1 MDMNRTVTGQT
12 LTIKLYGNGKN
23 DSNEVRK
30 SRNTRIGR
38 AQRIPG
44 VPVAGKTQPG
54 RGNDPGRKRLAG
66 KKYSGKYLIQQG
78 SPSDGM
84 AVRLFGRA
92 ENLRGQTVRN
102 VDRIPCS
109 GQNEPVPYAVWKN
122 RAYSGSR
129 LNRMLRDMGR
139 MTNML
144 IRLNAT
150 RLYTAYWEYY
160 GNIPYLDITIF
171 RGDSLLKY
179 YKDRPVYK
187 RSVFFDTWPYTD
199 DKGEK
204 VEIEEIVNHL
214 ILLVG

>member
-12 LTIKLYGNGKN
+12 LAIKLYGNGEN
-23 DSNEVRK
+23 DSDKVRE
-30 SRNTRIGR
+30 SRNTRIAGT
-38 AQRIPG
+38 QRIPG
-44 VPVAGKTQPG
+44 VPVVGKTQPG
-54 RGNDPGRKRLAG
+54 RGNDTGGKRLAG
-66 KKYSGKYLIQQG
+66 RKYPGKYLIQQG
-78 SPSDGM
+78 CSPAGM
-84 AVRLFGRA
+84 AVRLLGRA
-92 ENLRGQTVRN
+92 ENLRGQTVRT
-102 VDRIPCS
+102 VDGIPRS

-129 LNRMLRDMGR
+129 LSRILRDMGR

-160 GNIPYLDITIF
+160 GNIPCLDITIF

-199 DKGEK
+199 DKGTE